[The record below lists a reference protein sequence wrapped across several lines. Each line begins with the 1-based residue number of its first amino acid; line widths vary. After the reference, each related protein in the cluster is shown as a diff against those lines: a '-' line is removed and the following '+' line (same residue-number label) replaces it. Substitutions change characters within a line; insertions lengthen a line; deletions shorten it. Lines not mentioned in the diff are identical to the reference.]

1 MHGDSMLRQG
11 NLTKMMETTSLFMN
25 VGSMAIRSWLLELS
39 RVRKVEKRA
48 PVKVRVVRRF
58 DFSSSHRY
66 YREDWS
72 EEKNSQEFGLCALP
86 NGHGHNFI
94 LEVTVMGSPDP
105 LTGMVINL
113 ADMRE
118 AVNVVLSEFD
128 HRNLNL
134 DTPYFK
140 TTVPTTENFV
150 LLLWDLIESALRD
163 WSLERL
169 RLYESDDLF
178 VEYAGVPV

>member
-1 MHGDSMLRQG
+1 MVKES
-11 NLTKMMETTSLFMN
+11 
-25 VGSMAIRSWLLELS
+25 VG
-39 RVRKVEKRA
+39 
-48 PVKVRVVRRF
+48 KVRVVRRF

-66 YREDWS
+66 YRDDWS

-86 NGHGHNFI
+86 NGHGHNFT
-94 LEVTVMGSPDP
+94 LEVTVLGSPDP

-150 LLLWDLIESALRD
+150 LLLWGLIKPALRD
-163 WSLERL
+163 WSLESL

-178 VEYAGVPV
+178 VEYAGALG